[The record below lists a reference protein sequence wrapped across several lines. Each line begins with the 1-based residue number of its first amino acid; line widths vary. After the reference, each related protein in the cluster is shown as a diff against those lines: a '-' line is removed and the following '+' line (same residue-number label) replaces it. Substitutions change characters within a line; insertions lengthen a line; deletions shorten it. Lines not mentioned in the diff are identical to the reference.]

1 MSASGLLS
9 PLFYGFDFGTSG
21 VRCCLIDSVRTIVHQ
36 DSLSW
41 STFEGSTS
49 SVSDS
54 WESAMDNL
62 LDRTPK
68 ALRPNVQ
75 RICISGTS
83 STALIYDLKTSSVS
97 RQPRMYNFNVLQEE
111 KTIGGKA
118 MSAIQKTCP
127 KGSAA
132 NAPTSTLAK
141 TLSWNIETPFSL
153 TERLLHQADY
163 LIHHL
168 TSEPEKQSHVFM
180 SDWHNALKLGY
191 DVYNLQYPE
200 WLIELLK
207 EQGIASSLLPI
218 VIKPGQSVAVV
229 NGKIRNMGYST
240 DCTVVA
246 GKLYCTDYIFY
257 SFLQLS
263 IV

>member
-1 MSASGLLS
+1 MAASALLS

-21 VRCCLIDSVRTIVHQ
+21 VRCCLIDSVRAIVHQ

-41 STFEGSTS
+41 SSFEGTSS
-49 SVSDS
+49 SVSNS

-68 ALRPNVQ
+68 TLRPNVQ

-83 STALIYDLKTSSVS
+83 STALIYDLKSNRVL
-97 RQPRMYNFNVLQEE
+97 RQPRMYNFNVLQED
-111 KTIGGKA
+111 KAIGAEA
-118 MSAIQKTCP
+118 MSEIQKRCP

-141 TLSWNIETPFSL
+141 ILSWNIEKPFSS
-153 TERLLHQADY
+153 TERLFHQADY
-163 LIHHL
+163 MIHYLIFD
-168 TSEPEKQSHVFM
+168 PEKKDHIFM

-191 DVYNLQYPE
+191 DVYTLQYPE

-207 EQGIASSLLPI
+207 EQGISSTFLPI
-218 VIKPGQSVAVV
+218 VIKPGQSVAAV
-229 NGKIRNMGYST
+229 NDKIRNMGYST

-246 GKLYCTDYIFY
+246 GKLSFNDY
-257 SFLQLS
+257 
-263 IV
+263 